1 MILTQFDP
9 SIKMKSGNIFD
20 SELRISLNL
29 DWIDQKNKR
38 LKQQLLYFNFQKRR
52 AFIVMMATNRQIKD
66 LLMEKVSFT

>member
-1 MILTQFDP
+1 M
-9 SIKMKSGNIFD
+9 FD

-38 LKQQLLYFNFQKRR
+38 LKQQLLNFNFQKRR

-66 LLMEKVSFT
+66 LLMEKVSFM